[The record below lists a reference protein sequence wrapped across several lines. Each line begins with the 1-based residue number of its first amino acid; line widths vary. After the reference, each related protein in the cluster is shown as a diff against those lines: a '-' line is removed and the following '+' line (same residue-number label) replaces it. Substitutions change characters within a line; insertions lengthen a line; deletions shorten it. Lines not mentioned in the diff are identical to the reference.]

1 MNENMNIFT
10 EIKKNSEDGNV
21 SSIAVN
27 RLESLMG
34 ISREEAMLMVRY
46 ISKTKGNRGV
56 PLDEVLQFSSGLNCS
71 ERKVQEMLV
80 RLSCLGTFEFP
91 PLRSCD
97 HEFALRI
104 PKNLWYALNSDNES
118 MVRLYQ
124 SHLTPQYRE
133 MLALYCSAMFFCS
146 GFTTLNEW
154 EEISQVFVT
163 QADNQLARRIQ
174 ALQLDSFTQSVFVLA
189 GIIGLLCPD
198 KIELEHLVKLFSL
211 NLFDQA
217 RLLAEWK
224 DVDTGL
230 ESSGLFKF
238 EQDFE
243 SSHVV
248 TCTIPLKYMFQS
260 EVISESQDF
269 KGTIPSMLEEIKV
282 SDIPNKRLIY
292 NADFRRQCDTLFH
305 LLSPSVFA
313 DYARQMDADG
323 SPRGIPI
330 LLSGLPG
337 TGKTELVR
345 QLARASGR
353 NLLLFDV
360 SQQRIKWW
368 GESEK
373 RMKVVFDYYAKRSK
387 DPQKAPILLFNEAD
401 SVFGTRSHNG
411 HDVGITQNAIQTI
424 LLNEMERF
432 NGIMICTTN
441 LPEIL
446 DSAYSR
452 RFLYRLNIEMPDE
465 STRAE
470 LLGHYFPE
478 LEESTCHYLA
488 ETFTFSAA
496 QLTNFIRRQ
505 KIDRLVHADVGRT
518 TSELVAFLTE
528 EARTTLPITRPG
540 PNL

>member
-1 MNENMNIFT
+1 MNEMKKIIA

-34 ISREEAMLMVRY
+34 ISREEAMLMARF
-46 ISKTKGNRGV
+46 ISKCKGSKGI
-56 PLDEVLQFSSGLNCS
+56 PLDDVLQFSIDLDWS

-80 RLSCLGTFEFP
+80 RLCCLGTFEFLP
-91 PLRSCD
+91 MRSCD
-97 HEFALRI
+97 QEFAMRI
-104 PKNLWYALNSDNES
+104 PKNLWYALKSDDES

-124 SHLTPQYRE
+124 SHLTTQYRE
-133 MLALYCSAMFFCS
+133 MLASYCHAMLFCS
-146 GFTTLNEW
+146 GSTTLNEW
-154 EEISQVFVT
+154 EAVSQAFVS

-174 ALQLDSFTQSVFVLA
+174 TLQLDSFNQSVFVFA
-189 GIIGLLCPD
+189 GIIGLLCPN
-198 KIELEHLVKLFSL
+198 KIELDHLVRLFSL
-211 NLFDQA
+211 NLFDEA
-217 RLLAEWK
+217 RLHAEWQ

-243 SSHVV
+243 CSQVV
-248 TCTIPLKYMFQS
+248 TCTIPLKSMFRS
-260 EVISESQDF
+260 EEMSESLYVQ
-269 KGTIPSMLEEIKV
+269 GPIPSMLEEIKV
-282 SDIPNKRLIY
+282 ADIPHKRLIY
-292 NADFRRQCDTLFH
+292 NADFRRQCDTLFQ
-305 LLSPSVFA
+305 LLSPAVFA
-313 DYARQMDADG
+313 DYTRQMDADG
-323 SPRGIPI
+323 SPSGIPI

-345 QLARASGR
+345 QLSRASGR
-353 NLLLFDV
+353 DLLLFDV

-373 RMKVVFDYYAKRSK
+373 RMKMVFDYYAKRAT

-401 SVFGTRSHNG
+401 SVFSTRSLSDN
-411 HDVGITQNAIQTI
+411 DVSITQNAIQTI

-465 STRAE
+465 NTRGE

-478 LEESTCHYLA
+478 LEESTCNYLA

-518 TSELVAFLTE
+518 TSELVAFLE
-528 EARTTLPITRPG
+528 EERRANLPSTQQSARL
-540 PNL
+540 